1 MLPNSTQLRGDLLV
15 LAAAS
20 IWGVAFYF
28 QKAAMLHVEPL
39 LFIGLRGAVAAAT
52 LLPFAI
58 HEQRASQTD
67 LKHVAPV
74 ALLAGALFFI
84 AGIVQQYGIVTA
96 SVINTG
102 FLTALYVVV
111 TPLAF
116 WAVKRQAPKGH
127 IWGTALVA
135 FIGVWCLGGG
145 ALEGLST
152 GDLLVAS
159 SAIVW
164 ALMIVV
170 SGEAAQHNR
179 PLTYTCIQFATVAA
193 ISLPLA
199 VVFEPVA
206 WPAIQSA
213 GTAILYVGVLSSALT
228 FAMMATALRYISAPR
243 ASILLSS
250 EVLFSA
256 AAGYW
261 LLDERLAPIGWLGG
275 ALILGAVVS
284 LRLFDRKT

>member
-1 MLPNSTQLRGDLLV
+1 MPSSTQLRGDLLV

-28 QKAAMLHVEPL
+28 QKTAMLHIEPL

-58 HEQRASQTD
+58 HEQRVSRTQ
-67 LKHVAPV
+67 LKHISPI

-127 IWGTALVA
+127 IWATALIA

-179 PLTYTCIQFATVAA
+179 PLTYTCIQFATVAV

-199 VVFEPVA
+199 MMFEPLA

-213 GTAILYVGVLSSALT
+213 GVAILYVGVLSSALT
-228 FAMMATALRYISAPR
+228 FAMMATALRHISAPR

-250 EVLFSA
+250 EVVFSA

-261 LLDERLAPIGWLGG
+261 FLDERLAPIGWLGG

-284 LRLFDRKT
+284 LRLFDRRS